1 MLSLKGR
8 WRQEMSKALGILGI
22 ARKAGKVEI
31 GEEMS
36 STAAHSRKARALF
49 TASDA
54 AENTVRR
61 VVNSAE
67 SAGVPHIVLPCT
79 KEELGA
85 ALGVKACAA
94 IAITDAG
101 LAANIAEKLEAEMP
115 GKFTEALETLSRI
128 SEKID
133 QRKKEA
139 RAHERKLK
147 AVKHASSKRIGRNTN
162 G

>member
-1 MLSLKGR
+1 
-8 WRQEMSKALGILGI
+8 MSKALGILGL

-31 GEEMS
+31 GEEQS
-36 STAAHSRKARALF
+36 SISAHSRKARALL

-61 VVNSAE
+61 VKISAE
-67 SAGVPHIVLPCT
+67 SAGIPHIMLPCT
-79 KEELGA
+79 KDELGD

-94 IAITDAG
+94 VAVTDAG
-101 LAANIAEKLEAEMP
+101 LAKNIAEKLETEMP
-115 GKFTEALETLSRI
+115 GKFTETLETLSRI

-147 AVKHASSKRIGRNTN
+147 SGKHASSKRIGRNTN

>member
-1 MLSLKGR
+1 
-8 WRQEMSKALGILGI
+8 MSKALGMLGI

-31 GEEMS
+31 GEEQS
-36 STAAHSRKARALF
+36 SIAAHSRKARALL
-49 TASDA
+49 TAGDA

-61 VVNSAE
+61 VENSAE
-67 SAGVPHIVLPCT
+67 SAGIPHIVLPCT

-94 IAITDAG
+94 VAVTDAG
-101 LAANIAEKLEAEMP
+101 LAANIAEKLESEMP
-115 GKFTEALETLSRI
+115 GKYTEALEMLSRK

-139 RAHERKLK
+139 RAHERNLK
-147 AVKHASSKRIGRNTN
+147 SGKHASSKRIGRNTN